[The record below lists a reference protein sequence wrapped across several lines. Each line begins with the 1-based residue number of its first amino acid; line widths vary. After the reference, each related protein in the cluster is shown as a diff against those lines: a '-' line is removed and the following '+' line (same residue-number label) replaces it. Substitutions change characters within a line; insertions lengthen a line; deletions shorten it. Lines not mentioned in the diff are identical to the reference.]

1 MRETVKEELSVLII
15 EEDLSSFD
23 APDDDMLEKTWIV
36 DASGSW
42 HGGKRSRCAW

>member
-1 MRETVKEELSVLII
+1 
-15 EEDLSSFD
+15 
-23 APDDDMLEKTWIV
+23 MLEKTWIV